1 MFSKLWTDLS
11 RPFSLDLRS
20 LALFRVCLAVL
31 IITDL
36 LNRGLWLESHYTDIG
51 VLPRTALLETLWE
64 PTWVSVHMLS
74 GSVGVQA
81 ILFGLAALAAGLL
94 LVGWRTRLMTVL
106 SWFLMISLHARNP
119 VVLQGGD
126 VVFRL
131 LLFWSMFLPLG
142 ARWSVDAALATES
155 DLSLGNRYFSLSSFA
170 FIAQLSFI
178 YLFSAILKTGDAW
191 LTEYDAVYYALALD
205 QFATPVGNWLL
216 NQQALHGPLTIGT
229 LGLEAFG
236 WVLLVVPVF
245 VAPLRLL
252 ATVLFVG
259 MHLGFAATMQLGLF
273 SYIMCVAWLALL
285 PGAVWSWLEKRTHF
299 QREGCRLNVP
309 PGLYRKGA
317 DLAQVFLLL
326 PRLEIKNAS
335 SRDTWCLQDGE
346 EESYHGWDAW
356 TAIVARSPLFSTIK
370 WVLTNRIVE
379 TLAKWIGRGG
389 TYLTDTIDGGLRRRS
404 LRRYPTV
411 LGSVFVA
418 LALGTTLAWNL
429 HTVGNGWS
437 MPPSWKT
444 AAEYVRLDQRW
455 GMFAP
460 YPLKVDGWYV
470 LSGRQKNGKT
480 TSLFFDGTS
489 WQAPTDKPDDVS
501 SMYPNQR
508 WRKYLMNL
516 RRSEFSE
523 QRPYFSQWLCRRWN
537 TRYTGGR
544 KLSGL
549 SVYFIEERTP
559 PSFEQQPELEKVR
572 LRKHQC
578 EVGEGEPLKVKE
590 KEKTGN
596 SSTKDRRG

>member
-1 MFSKLWTDLS
+1 MFSKLWTDVT

-20 LALFRVCLAVL
+20 LALFRVCLAGL
-31 IITDL
+31 ITVDL
-36 LNRGLWLESHYTDIG
+36 LNRGLWLEAHYTDVG
-51 VLPRTALLETLWE
+51 VLPRTALLKTLWE
-64 PTWVSVHMLS
+64 PTWMSVHMLS
-74 GSVGVQA
+74 GAVEVQA
-81 ILFGLAALAAGLL
+81 VLFGLAGLAAGLL
-94 LVGWRTRLMTVL
+94 LVGWGTRLMTIL

-131 LLFWSMFLPLG
+131 LLFWSIFLPLG

-155 DLSLGNRYFSLSSFA
+155 DLSHENRYVSLSSFA

-205 QFATPVGNWLL
+205 QFTTPVGDWLFG
-216 NQQALHGPLTIGT
+216 QHILHQLLTIGT

-245 VAPLRLL
+245 VAPFRLL
-252 ATVLFVG
+252 AIVLFVG

-285 PGAVWSWLEKRTHF
+285 PGGFWRWLEKRIRF
-299 QREGCRLNVP
+299 QGEGCRLNVP
-309 PGLYRKGA
+309 SGLYRKGA
-317 DLAQVFLLL
+317 DLAKVFLLL
-326 PRLEIKNAS
+326 PSLEIKNVS
-335 SRDTWCLQDGE
+335 SRDTLCLQNGE
-346 EESYHGWDAW
+346 GESYYGWEVW
-356 TAIVARSPLFSTIK
+356 TAIVARSPLFSRIK

-379 TLAKWIGRGG
+379 TLVNWIGRGG
-389 TYLTDTIDGGLRRRS
+389 TYLTDAIDRRLRRHP
-404 LRRYPTV
+404 LRRYPTL
-411 LGSVFVA
+411 LGSVLVA
-418 LALGTTLAWNL
+418 LALATTLAWNL

-444 AAEYVRLDQRW
+444 VAEHARLDQRW

-470 LSGRQKNGKT
+470 VSGKQENGKT
-480 TSLFFDGTS
+480 KSLFFDETS
-489 WQAPTDKPDDVS
+489 WQTPTNKPDDVS

-508 WRKYLMNL
+508 WRKYFMNL

-523 QRPYFSQWLCRRWN
+523 QRLYFSQWLCRRWN
-537 TRYTGGR
+537 TRHSGSR

-549 SVYFIEERTP
+549 SVHFIEEKTP
-559 PSFEQQPELEKVR
+559 SSSEKKPELRKVE
-572 LRKHQC
+572 LQKHEC
-578 EVGEGEPLKVKE
+578 KSDK
-590 KEKTGN
+590 
-596 SSTKDRRG
+596 